1 MRNVAFLSVL
11 SGGKV
16 VMKNSRWFKA
26 ILVLVIAALACNVP
40 ISGGDVPA
48 EETRVAVAVQQT
60 GLAIQQ
66 ATLNAPIIQPPA
78 ATYTPYPTYT
88 LAPAAGTQEVVTEE
102 PPVVLDMDALIK
114 ASNILIYEDVVGD
127 PTLMP
132 VISNTVNA
140 MNFSGGKVINT
151 GDAMGKFRE
160 HANSATRWDLIIVA
174 AEIRSGFSGELF
186 EVMYDHINNGGAVII
201 EMWYLDRVVS
211 GKISPILNDCGVT
224 LFRDWPRNAN
234 YDPYDYS
241 IYWLDQSH
249 PLLSTPNTAQAPS
262 YPYPEWFGD
271 AGDLLELSSGG
282 DAVLVGGLHANR
294 KSDYG
299 VLASCMDGR
308 MVIQTFSTHDYK
320 LETTQALWENY
331 ITYTLTKHYE
341 YSD

>member
-1 MRNVAFLSVL
+1 
-11 SGGKV
+11 
-16 VMKNSRWFKA
+16 MKNSKWFTA
-26 ILVLVIAALACNVP
+26 VLMLVIAALACNVP
-40 ISGGDVPA
+40 GESSVDFSA
-48 EETRVAVAVQQT
+48 EETRVALAVQQT
-60 GLAIQQ
+60 SLAIQQ
-66 ATLNAPIIQPPA
+66 ATLNAGFAASTLPPPA

-88 LAPAAGTQEVVTEE
+88 LEPVSGVTADT
-102 PPVVLDMDALIK
+102 PQPQVDMDALIK
-114 ASNILIYEDVVGD
+114 ASNILIYEDVIGD
-127 PTLMP
+127 PTLVP
-132 VISNTVNA
+132 VVSNTVNA

-160 HANSATRWDLIIVA
+160 HANSATKWDLIIVA

-186 EVMYDHINNGGAVII
+186 EVMYDHIDNGGAVII
-201 EMWYLDRVVS
+201 EMWYLNQVVS
-211 GKISPILNDCGVT
+211 GKVSPILNDCGVT
-224 LFRDWPRNAN
+224 FFRDWERNWN

-241 IYWLDQSH
+241 IYWLDQYH

-282 DAVLVGGLHANR
+282 DAVLIGGTHSNR

-320 LETTQALWENY
+320 LDIVQALWENY
-331 ITYTLTKHYE
+331 ITYTLTQHYE
-341 YSD
+341 FVSD